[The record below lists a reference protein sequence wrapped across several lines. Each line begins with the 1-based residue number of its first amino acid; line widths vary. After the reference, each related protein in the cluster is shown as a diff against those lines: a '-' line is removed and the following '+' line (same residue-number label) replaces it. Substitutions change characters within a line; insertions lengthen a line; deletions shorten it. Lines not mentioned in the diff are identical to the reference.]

1 MYTHTSFV
9 LSLPSLVFDQFWEVV
24 PNEESQRAF
33 LLSKDWKLAHS
44 KGSVKTSCCLV
55 VFGRFSVVWYTQA

>member
-24 PNEESQRAF
+24 PNEESQGAF

-44 KGSVKTSCCLV
+44 KGSVNTSTV
-55 VFGRFSVVWYTQA
+55 V